1 MDAVND
7 SPSPTPHPRPAWPWF
22 ALVVAVCL
30 AIVVPAILAGGGG
43 TSQARDFRGYHA
55 IEIRRIQAQ
64 WPSPDLRDAC
74 TSTTPGFHLVLG
86 GLAAGGLSPTAL
98 RICGGLSAVLAWLVI
113 WRVAA
118 VWATPGRALIVSAP
132 VALSSYLLG
141 SAVWTTT
148 DALAIGLAAATLAVG
163 VLGRGDLR
171 SSLMAGLLGTGAVM
185 VRQIL
190 IWTTV
195 PAGLRAVLSASG
207 PNRGRLPRL
216 ALSVGLPATC
226 VVAFMLLWGGSVP
239 PRFHDYHK
247 AVWNPAAITL
257 FLAGFGLFGA
267 VLLPGIWLRLG
278 RDARRG
284 CLLMA
289 AVAAI
294 VGSLP
299 RSDYRKVLAPEE
311 QAVSMGTAWM
321 WEPPPAEA
329 VRGAGEVGRWGG
341 PLWEIAKRTPSVQG
355 RSVLLVVL
363 SAFGGAVLI
372 GLWTLADR
380 SGRHIHA
387 LLLLAAVFGMALTQ
401 CFNAQTFQRYF
412 DPWILL
418 TLGWMVAM
426 ALGTERMKDAPLIA
440 GMIVLAAVQAAGSVV
455 GVIAPALTGPV
466 LPAW

>member
-1 MDAVND
+1 
-7 SPSPTPHPRPAWPWF
+7 
-22 ALVVAVCL
+22 
-30 AIVVPAILAGGGG
+30 
-43 TSQARDFRGYHA
+43 
-55 IEIRRIQAQ
+55 
-64 WPSPDLRDAC
+64 
-74 TSTTPGFHLVLG
+74 
-86 GLAAGGLSPTAL
+86 
-98 RICGGLSAVLAWLVI
+98 
-113 WRVAA
+113 
-118 VWATPGRALIVSAP
+118 
-132 VALSSYLLG
+132 VALCSYLLG
-141 SAVWTTT
+141 SAIWTTT
-148 DALAIGLAAATLAVG
+148 DALAIALAAATLAVG
-163 VLGRGDLR
+163 MLGRGDVR
-171 SSLMAGLLGTGAVM
+171 SSLMAGLLGCGAVT

-190 IWTTV
+190 IWTSI
-195 PAGLRAVLSASG
+195 PAGLRAALSVAG
-207 PNRGRLPRL
+207 PNRGRVPRL
-216 ALSVGLPATC
+216 VFAVGLPAMC
-226 VVAFMLLWGGSVP
+226 VIAFMLVWGGSVP

-257 FLAGFGLFGA
+257 FLACFGLFGA

-284 CLLMA
+284 CLIMA
-289 AVAAI
+289 AAAAF
-294 VGSLP
+294 VGAIP

-341 PLWEIAKRTPSVQG
+341 PLWEIAKRTPSFQC
-355 RSVLLVVL
+355 RSILLIVL
-363 SAFGGAVLI
+363 SGFGGAVLI

-426 ALGTERMKDAPLIA
+426 ALGTDRAKDAPLIA
-440 GMIVLAAVQAAGSVV
+440 GMIVLAVVQAVGTFV
-455 GVIAPALTGPV
+455 GVILPAFTGPQ